1 MMYSFSNMMGWGKT
15 GFMPFATGS
24 WAWMLAPLMIWSL
37 FWKGLSLWRAGRS
50 NQLYWFIALLVINT
64 MGILEFVYLVAFA
77 KDKLSF
83 STKTKRRR

>member
-37 FWKGLSLWRAGRS
+37 FWKGYALWRSARNYQKG
-50 NQLYWFIALLVINT
+50 WFVSLLIFNT
-64 MGILEFVYLVAFA
+64 LGILEILYLLL
-77 KDKLSF
+77 LSILEQ
-83 STKTKRRR
+83 TL